1 VGGDHVKI
9 RSATFESQAQVEAW
23 LINNQALDYAM
34 YFCDF
39 VMFACIDD
47 GGFGDTEME
56 ESDAQYKGSK
66 VGHRDM
72 IDRHSFHSL
81 GVEVIPQLGHTV
93 AASKKDKV
101 HLCAVKQYESFF
113 GDDSFNN
120 GVKQITLL
128 SFVETAEAIKL
139 RIDDSSMSV
148 LATTVASM
156 LVDTMSYNFG
166 KAMFDFMTDQFSA
179 YGASGGMDSN
189 KRWDSVQYLI
199 RVVF

>member
-1 VGGDHVKI
+1 
-9 RSATFESQAQVEAW
+9 
-23 LINNQALDYAM
+23 M
-34 YFCDF
+34 YFCNF
-39 VMFACIDD
+39 VMFACIDG

-56 ESDAQYKGSK
+56 ESDAQYEGSK

-101 HLCAVKQYESFF
+101 HLCAVKQYETFF
-113 GDDSFNN
+113 GDGSFND
-120 GVKQITLL
+120 GVKQITLS
-128 SFVETAEAIKL
+128 SFVETAEAIKAC
-139 RIDDSSMSV
+139 IDNSSMSV
-148 LATTVASM
+148 LAKTVAST
-156 LVDTMSYNFG
+156 LVDMSYNFG